1 MRTQLFFAGLFSCFV
16 GAALSAA
23 PAHACSC
30 LASAFSST
38 DPADGSEN
46 VPLNKG
52 LIVAGAYVQES
63 LVLENSAGEPIE
75 HTLFAG
81 PTPGCTGT
89 WAEVVP
95 KQPLAPN
102 MKYTIR
108 VKPIYPG
115 SDPDPGANTVTF
127 TTGTEMLADEEL
139 KPPTA
144 KASVILGAPERGGC
158 GSTAAMTCIAIED
171 RKNVEIVASVGDRVS
186 MRWTIPMQGDLTF
199 GFAEAPTCLEFRR
212 RSVTGKRSAPFKIC
226 DKQLGTRQYR
236 ESDNEGSWLGCHDG
250 VFGSK
255 PGVAAP
261 PPTTAPAD
269 AGSDPDSPAISN
281 PPRNAAGAGA
291 TPSEAKSDS
300 SSDAKHEAYGCSAV
314 SGGRSSALQ
323 WSVPMFAVWLA
334 ARSGKRARRRAHHQ
348 DRQE

>member
-1 MRTQLFFAGLFSCFV
+1 MRTQLVFAVLFSWVV
-16 GAALSAA
+16 GAALAAA

-30 LASAFSST
+30 LASAIYRT
-38 DPADGSEN
+38 DPVDGSEN

-52 LIVAGAYVQES
+52 LVVEGVFVQES

-75 HTLFAG
+75 HTVYAG
-81 PTPGCTGT
+81 PTPSCAGT

-102 MKYTIR
+102 TKYTIR
-108 VKPIYPG
+108 VKPIYPNNEPG
-115 SDPDPGANTVTF
+115 SNTLTF

-158 GSTAAMTCIAIED
+158 GSTAAMSCIAIED
-171 RKNVEIVASVGDRVS
+171 RENVEIVASVGDRVS
-186 MRWTIPMQGDLTF
+186 MRWPIPIEGDLTF

-212 RSVTGKRSAPFKIC
+212 RSATGKRSAPFKIC
-226 DKQLGTRQYR
+226 DEQLRTRQYR
-236 ESDNEGSWLGCHDG
+236 KSDDEGFWLGCHDG

-255 PGVAAP
+255 TGAAAP

-269 AGSDPDSPAISN
+269 AGSDPDAPSISN

-300 SSDAKHEAYGCSAV
+300 SSDAKHEAYGCSAIP
-314 SGGRSSALQ
+314 GRRSSAGQ
-323 WSVPMFAVWLA
+323 WFAPLLALWLA
-334 ARSGKRARRRAHHQ
+334 ARSGKRTRRRTHHQ
-348 DRQE
+348 GRQ